1 MAKSRR
7 KKKSDRTYLM
17 LSGVAIAAILGVL
30 GYVFMNPPAALQANG
45 CLAEQQKTNS
55 SLSILLDTTDQYRP
69 VQLKVIKNILY
80 ERVLELKQF
89 DHVKVYRVDE
99 LRDGIL
105 KAAINICKP
114 GLDQLENPLF
124 SKLKKVQ
131 FEEAIDS
138 AFKVM
143 EGSKP
148 TSPIIE
154 SISSIASD
162 MSLAHE
168 DKEIIVVTDLI
179 ENSEIV
185 SMYRN
190 GWESKLKS
198 DERYLEKTQPTLGGI
213 RVRLLML
220 ARPEVSTQ
228 NLDLKK
234 WWIRFLRSS
243 GAPKVELKEI
253 RG

>member
-7 KKKSDRTYLM
+7 KKKSDKTYLT
-17 LSGVAIAAILGVL
+17 LSAVAIAAILSVI
-30 GYVFMNPPAALQANG
+30 GYVFMNPPAVQQSNG
-45 CLAEQQKTNS
+45 CLAEQQKANS

-69 VQLKVIKNILY
+69 VKLKVIKNILY
-80 ERVLELKQF
+80 ERVLQLKQF

-105 KAAINICKP
+105 KPAIDICKP

-131 FEEAIDS
+131 FEEAIES
-138 AFKVM
+138 AFGVM
-143 EGSKP
+143 EGSHP

-154 SISSIASD
+154 SISSVASD
-162 MSLAHE
+162 MSLVHE
-168 DKEIIVVTDLI
+168 NKEIIVVTDLI
-179 ENSEIV
+179 ENSEII
-185 SMYRN
+185 SMYHA
-190 GWESKLKS
+190 GWESELDS
-198 DERYLEKTQPTLGGI
+198 NERYVEKMQPTLDG
-213 RVRLLML
+213 RKVRLLML

-234 WWIRFLRSS
+234 WWICFLRNS
-243 GAPKVELKEI
+243 GAPRVELEEI

>member
-154 SISSIASD
+154 SISSLASD

-190 GWESKLKS
+190 GWESELES
-198 DERYLEKTQPTLGGI
+198 NERYLEKTQPTLDGI

-243 GAPKVELKEI
+243 GAPKVELEEI